1 MKGGYSKS
9 GVGVKEL
16 KREKLRSN
24 LVISSLIFYDN
35 KLEHMVEHLLIE
47 VLKQLLVLF
56 QQFYLTETN

>member
-1 MKGGYSKS
+1 M
-9 GVGVKEL
+9 
-16 KREKLRSN
+16 RSN